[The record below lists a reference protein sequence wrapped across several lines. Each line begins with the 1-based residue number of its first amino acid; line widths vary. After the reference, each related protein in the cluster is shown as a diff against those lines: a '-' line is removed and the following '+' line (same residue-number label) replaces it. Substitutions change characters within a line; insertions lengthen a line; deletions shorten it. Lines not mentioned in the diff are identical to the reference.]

1 MSEVITRS
9 EMVAAMEKQ
18 YGATITESNR
28 RDWSRMNMVVAKQG
42 DLEVRGERLDFH
54 MFELSL
60 GGRHNVNARSE
71 FENGERHQGTFVPG
85 SMNYMQDTAQMYQTC
100 EGEAHLQQIYI
111 DSSIFTE
118 VAQAIAPGDPGN
130 LRPLGFQGV
139 FDTRLKR
146 IALDILQEAR
156 HPSAGGELYADALAQ
171 QLAVLLLRRRLNGQ
185 KERDAFAGKLG
196 PDELTKVIEFMSAN
210 LEEPGGLDTVAQIAG
225 LDVFSFSRAFKAAT
239 GEAPHQFLIKLRII
253 RAQELLAHSNDS
265 IAEIAYSCGF
275 ASQSHMTATFRKH
288 LGITPRSFRR
298 EVTR

>member
-1 MSEVITRS
+1 MSQVITRA
-9 EMVAAMEKQ
+9 EMVGAMERQ
-18 YGATITESNR
+18 FCATITEKNGCDWNR
-28 RDWSRMNMVVAKQG
+28 LNTVVADQG

-60 GGRHNVNARSE
+60 GGRHSVNAQSE
-71 FENGERHQGTFVPG
+71 FEHGDRHEGSFVAG
-85 SMNYMQDTAQMYQTC
+85 SMNYVPDTVEVFQTC
-100 EGEAHLQQIYI
+100 EGEAYLQQIYI
-111 DSSIFTE
+111 DSSVFTE
-118 VAQAIAPGDPGN
+118 VAQAIAPGDPDN
-130 LRPLGFQGV
+130 LKPLGFQGK

-146 IALDILQEAR
+146 VAFDILYEAR

-210 LEEPGGLDTVAQIAG
+210 LEDPGGLDTVAQIAG

-239 GEAPHQFLIKLRII
+239 GEAPHQFLIQLRVI
-253 RAQELLAHSNDS
+253 RAQELLAHSRDS
-265 IAEIAYSCGF
+265 IVEIAYSCGF
-275 ASQSHMTATFRKH
+275 ASQSHMTATFTKH
-288 LGITPRSFRR
+288 LGITPGSFRR